1 MVSQLFLLQLS
12 LTQGVDSAVRNA
24 CRDIVGALAAQYLKG
39 DGRGDGGGGVGTVV
53 GLFVKPLF
61 EAMGEQNK
69 GVQAGAVVCMAKMVE
84 CGGGGGGGEVV
95 PVVAPVDGSGS
106 LPPSSTLEAVL
117 FINSEKMRNVAVWI
131 RRLPIELYNDVFL
144 KRIRSNLSKFLKV
157 DKLTLIH
164 SRGKFIRI
172 CVKLDLEKPLEFHI
186 YVRGHK
192 LQIEG
197 LHSICFQCGRF
208 GHKKVQCL
216 EITLLP
222 VESQNGKSR
231 ETNDA

>member
-1 MVSQLFLLQLS
+1 M
-12 LTQGVDSAVRNA
+12 
-24 CRDIVGALAAQYLKG
+24 
-39 DGRGDGGGGVGTVV
+39 
-53 GLFVKPLF
+53 
-61 EAMGEQNK
+61 
-69 GVQAGAVVCMAKMVE
+69 
-84 CGGGGGGGEVV
+84 
-95 PVVAPVDGSGS
+95 DGSGS

-131 RRLPIELYNDVFL
+131 RIQRLPIELYNDVFL

-186 YVRGHK
+186 YVRRHK

-222 VESQNGKSR
+222 VASQNGKSR
-231 ETNDA
+231 ETKDA